1 MKLTISSN
9 PRFTNKKKTT
19 LKLAQGAVYA
29 STEFGGQV
37 IVPVSLLS
45 CKGQDGK
52 MRSPFVAV
60 GQPRFTDRNNKS
72 RVSYFSVHL
81 DREGEENLEKL
92 LDVDFLKGEAKRLS
106 GSKKTADHEYKDD
119 HWMHIGDREFTA
131 TDNAEDEEWMSKA
144 LSAANQLA
152 EKSEEAAQAEA
163 ANASQAT
170 ESAQTAAEA
179 LS

>member
-9 PRFTNKKKTT
+9 PRFTNKRQST

-29 STEFGGQV
+29 KTEFGGQ
-37 IVPVSLLS
+37 IIIPINLLS
-45 CKGQDGK
+45 CRGQNGK
-52 MRSPFVAV
+52 MRNPFVAV

-81 DREGEENLEKL
+81 DREGEETLEKL

-106 GSKKTADHEYKDD
+106 GSKKTADHEYQDEK
-119 HWMHIGDREFTA
+119 WVHIGDREFTA
-131 TDNAEDEEWMSKA
+131 TENAEDEEWMSKA
-144 LSAANQLA
+144 LAAAIKLA
-152 EKSEEAAQAEA
+152 EKSEEAEQATET
-163 ANASQAT
+163 NESQAT